1 MLRLTSINM
10 FIHIVIVCTLLLGF
24 TGLIIMILTFIIFL
38 RPVSFLLHIEY
49 LLSDKRYYI
58 NSEIQQKYLSE
69 SNRKFFQEKEDHLS
83 QQIWINNFLIS
94 FFILLYS
101 ISFVWCLEFLDE
113 IFNFLSNLLPV
124 FLHYLRY
131 SWFCCQI
138 SKLY

>member
-131 SWFCCQI
+131 LWFCCQI